1 VVITVLVNLVKF
13 LVSCDWCFLI
23 RKVKKKCF
31 KKKMYEDMLDVSNDL
46 KDITGQSERG
56 EKNQLNI

>member
-31 KKKMYEDMLDVSNDL
+31 KKKMYEDNNKRLDVSNDL
-46 KDITGQSERG
+46 NDITGQSERG
-56 EKNQLNI
+56 E